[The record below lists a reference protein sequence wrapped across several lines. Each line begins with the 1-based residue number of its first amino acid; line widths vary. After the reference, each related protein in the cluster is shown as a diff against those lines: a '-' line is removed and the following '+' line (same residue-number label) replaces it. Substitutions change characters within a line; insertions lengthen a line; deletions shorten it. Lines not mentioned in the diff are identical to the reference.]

1 MSYPHLAEYFA
12 SREEALVA
20 RWRLAARADDTQAQ
34 ACQRLHLSDA
44 EIDDHFPALLDAV
57 VRALRNHGTASVERE
72 GAEHG
77 HHRRELGYNVAETL
91 WELTLF
97 RQMLL
102 GVVEEF
108 EAGTETLSRKERAA
122 VEKRILDVL
131 DRSIKASVEQYV
143 GEPEQERDRVVEQLR
158 QSNVAKDRFLA
169 MLSHE
174 LRNPL
179 APIMSAAHT
188 LRLAL
193 LADTRLGR
201 AAESIERQARYQARL
216 LDDLLEVNRIA
227 HGKIEL
233 KREAV
238 PFQAAVR
245 HAVESCRPAIEA
257 KSLRLGVEVP
267 EDALV
272 VLADPV
278 RLAQVVTNIL
288 TNAVKFTQDA
298 GSIRLTVVEEPGQ
311 VVMRVQ
317 DTGIGITPE
326 MLPHVFDMFAQAE
339 ISLDRSTGG
348 LGVGL
353 TLAKSLTEMQG
364 GQIEAYSSGLG
375 KGAVFTLRLPRL
387 PRHRTEPAKR
397 KVPHL
402 PLGRRVA
409 VVEDN
414 EDARRALTDLLEG
427 MGLTVLPAA
436 DGQEALRLAAEE
448 NPEVF
453 VVDIG
458 LPGMSGYDLARILRE
473 LPGTQQRLLIALT
486 GYGTAEDK
494 KRAAEAGFDY
504 HLTKPADVD
513 QLYRLVTKT

>member
-1 MSYPHLAEYFA
+1 MPYPDLAEYFA

-20 RWRLAARADDTQAQ
+20 RWRSAARADETH
-34 ACQRLHLSDA
+34 ACQRLHLVDA

-108 EAGTETLSRKERAA
+108 EAGTETLSREERAA

-143 GEPEQERDRVVEQLR
+143 GEPEHERDRVVEQLR

-179 APIMSAAHT
+179 APIVSAAHT

-193 LADTRLGR
+193 LADPRLGR
-201 AAESIERQARYQARL
+201 AAEIIERQARYQARL
-216 LDDLLEVNRIA
+216 LDDLLEVSRIA

-233 KREAV
+233 KREEV

-387 PRHRTEPAKR
+387 RTEPAKR

-458 LPGMSGYDLARILRE
+458 LPGMNGYDLARILRE

>member
-1 MSYPHLAEYFA
+1 MPYPELAEYFA

-20 RWRLAARADDTQAQ
+20 RWRSAARADNTQ
-34 ACQRLHLSDA
+34 ACQRLKLSDV

-108 EAGTETLSRKERAA
+108 EAGTETLSREERAA

-143 GEPEQERDRVVEQLR
+143 GEPEQERDRVVEQLQ

-179 APIMSAAHT
+179 APIVSAAHT

-193 LADTRLGR
+193 LADPRLGR
-201 AAESIERQARYQARL
+201 AAEIIERQARYQARL
-216 LDDLLEVNRIA
+216 LDDLLEVSRIA

-233 KREAV
+233 KREEV

-278 RLAQVVTNIL
+278 RLAQVVTNLL
-288 TNAVKFTQDA
+288 TNAVKFTPDA

-353 TLAKSLTEMQG
+353 TLAKSLTEMLG

-387 PRHRTEPAKR
+387 RTEPAKR

-409 VVEDN
+409 LVEDN

-504 HLTKPADVD
+504 HLTKPADVE

>member
-1 MSYPHLAEYFA
+1 M
-12 SREEALVA
+12 
-20 RWRLAARADDTQAQ
+20 
-34 ACQRLHLSDA
+34 
-44 EIDDHFPALLDAV
+44 
-57 VRALRNHGTASVERE
+57 
-72 GAEHG
+72 
-77 HHRRELGYNVAETL
+77 
-91 WELTLF
+91 
-97 RQMLL
+97 
-102 GVVEEF
+102 
-108 EAGTETLSRKERAA
+108 
-122 VEKRILDVL
+122 EKRILDVL

-193 LADTRLGR
+193 LADPRLGR
-201 AAESIERQARYQARL
+201 AAEIIERQARYQARL

-233 KREAV
+233 KREEV

-278 RLAQVVTNIL
+278 RLAQVVTNLL

-375 KGAVFTLRLPRL
+375 KGAVFTLRL

>member
-1 MSYPHLAEYFA
+1 MPYPDLAEYFA

-20 RWRLAARADDTQAQ
+20 RWRSAARADETH
-34 ACQRLHLSDA
+34 ACQRLHLVDA

-108 EAGTETLSRKERAA
+108 EAGTETLSREERAA
-122 VEKRILDVL
+122 VQKRILDVL

-143 GEPEQERDRVVEQLR
+143 GEPEHERDRVVEQLR

-179 APIMSAAHT
+179 APIVSAAHT

-193 LADTRLGR
+193 LADPRLGR
-201 AAESIERQARYQARL
+201 AAEIIERQARYQARL
-216 LDDLLEVNRIA
+216 LDDLLEVSRIA

-233 KREAV
+233 KREEV

-353 TLAKSLTEMQG
+353 TLAKSLTEMLG

-387 PRHRTEPAKR
+387 RTEPAKR

-409 VVEDN
+409 LVEDN

-504 HLTKPADVD
+504 HLTKPADVE

>member
-44 EIDDHFPALLDAV
+44 EIDDHFPALLEAV

-108 EAGTETLSRKERAA
+108 EAGTETLSREERAA
-122 VEKRILDVL
+122 VQKRILDVL

-193 LADTRLGR
+193 LADPRLGR
-201 AAESIERQARYQARL
+201 AAEIIERQARYQARL
-216 LDDLLEVNRIA
+216 LDDLLEVSRIA

-233 KREAV
+233 KREEV

-288 TNAVKFTQDA
+288 TNAVKFTPDA

-364 GQIEAYSSGLG
+364 GQIEAYSNGLG

-387 PRHRTEPAKR
+387 RTEPAKR
-397 KVPHL
+397 EVPHL

-414 EDARRALTDLLEG
+414 EDARRALTELLEG

>member
-1 MSYPHLAEYFA
+1 MPYPDLAEYFA

-20 RWRLAARADDTQAQ
+20 RWRSAARADETH
-34 ACQRLHLSDA
+34 ACQRLHLVDA

-108 EAGTETLSRKERAA
+108 EAGTETLSREERAA
-122 VEKRILDVL
+122 AQKRILDVL

-143 GEPEQERDRVVEQLR
+143 GEPEHERDRVVEQLR

-179 APIMSAAHT
+179 APIVSAAHT

-193 LADTRLGR
+193 LADPRLGR
-201 AAESIERQARYQARL
+201 AAEIIERQARYQARL

-233 KREAV
+233 KREEV

-364 GQIEAYSSGLG
+364 GQIEAYSGGLG

-387 PRHRTEPAKR
+387 RTEPAKR

-409 VVEDN
+409 LVEDN

-473 LPGTQQRLLIALT
+473 LPGTQQRVLIALT

>member
-20 RWRLAARADDTQAQ
+20 RWRLAARADDTHAQ
-34 ACQRLHLSDA
+34 ACQRLNLSDA

-108 EAGTETLSRKERAA
+108 EAGTETLSREERAA

-179 APIMSAAHT
+179 APIVSAAHT

-193 LADTRLGR
+193 LADPRLGR
-201 AAESIERQARYQARL
+201 AAEIIERQARYQARL

-233 KREAV
+233 KREEV

-298 GSIRLTVVEEPGQ
+298 GSIRLTVVEEQGQ

-387 PRHRTEPAKR
+387 RSEPVKR

>member
-34 ACQRLHLSDA
+34 ACQRLNLSDA

-97 RQMLL
+97 RRMLL

-108 EAGTETLSRKERAA
+108 EAGTETLSRAERAA

-179 APIMSAAHT
+179 APIVSAAHT

-193 LADTRLGR
+193 LADPRLGR
-201 AAESIERQARYQARL
+201 AAEIIERQARYQARL
-216 LDDLLEVNRIA
+216 LDDLLEVSRIA

-233 KREAV
+233 KREEV

>member
-1 MSYPHLAEYFA
+1 MPYPELAEYFA
-12 SREEALVA
+12 SREDALVA
-20 RWRLAARADDTQAQ
+20 RWRLAARADETQ

-44 EIDDHFPALLDAV
+44 EIDDHFPVLLDAV

-108 EAGTETLSRKERAA
+108 EAGTETLSREERAA

-179 APIMSAAHT
+179 APIVSAAHT

-193 LADTRLGR
+193 LADPRLGR
-201 AAESIERQARYQARL
+201 AAEIIERQARYQARL
-216 LDDLLEVNRIA
+216 LDDLLEVSRIA

-233 KREAV
+233 KREEV

-278 RLAQVVTNIL
+278 RLAQVVTNLL
-288 TNAVKFTQDA
+288 TNAVKFTPDA

-353 TLAKSLTEMQG
+353 TLAKSLTEMLG

-387 PRHRTEPAKR
+387 RTEPAKR

-409 VVEDN
+409 LVEDN

-504 HLTKPADVD
+504 HLTKPADVE

>member
-1 MSYPHLAEYFA
+1 MPYPDLAEYFA
-12 SREEALVA
+12 SREETLVA
-20 RWRLAARADDTQAQ
+20 RWRSAARADETQ
-34 ACQRLHLSDA
+34 ACQRLNLSDA
-44 EIDDHFPALLDAV
+44 DIDDHFPALLDAV
-57 VRALRNHGTASVERE
+57 VRALRNHGTASVEHE
-72 GAEHG
+72 AAEHG

-108 EAGTETLSRKERAA
+108 EAGTETLSREERAA
-122 VEKRILDVL
+122 VEK
-131 DRSIKASVEQYV
+131 
-143 GEPEQERDRVVEQLR
+143 
-158 QSNVAKDRFLA
+158 
-169 MLSHE
+169 
-174 LRNPL
+174 
-179 APIMSAAHT
+179 
-188 LRLAL
+188 
-193 LADTRLGR
+193 
-201 AAESIERQARYQARL
+201 
-216 LDDLLEVNRIA
+216 RIA

-233 KREAV
+233 KREEV

-257 KSLRLGVEVP
+257 KSRRLGVEVP

-387 PRHRTEPAKR
+387 RGEPVKR

-473 LPGTQQRLLIALT
+473 LPGTQKRLLIALT

>member
-1 MSYPHLAEYFA
+1 MPYPKLAEYFA

-108 EAGTETLSRKERAA
+108 EAGTETLSREERAA

-158 QSNVAKDRFLA
+158 QSNVAKTRFLA
-169 MLSHE
+169 MLSHD

-179 APIMSAAHT
+179 APIVSAAHT

-193 LADTRLGR
+193 LADPRLGR
-201 AAESIERQARYQARL
+201 AAEIIERQAHYQARL
-216 LDDLLEVNRIA
+216 LDDLLEVSRIA
-227 HGKIEL
+227 HGKVEL
-233 KREAV
+233 KREEV

-267 EDALV
+267 EEALE

-278 RLAQVVTNIL
+278 RLAQVVTNLL

-298 GSIRLTVVEEPGQ
+298 GSIRLTVVEEQGQ

-326 MLPHVFDMFAQAE
+326 MLPHVFDRYAQSE

-348 LGVGL
+348 LGEGL
-353 TLAKSLTEMQG
+353 TLANALTEMQG

-387 PRHRTEPAKR
+387 RTEPAKR

-402 PLGRRVA
+402 PLGRRGA
-409 VVEDN
+409 LVEDT
-414 EDARRALTDLLEG
+414 EDARRALTDVLEG
-427 MGLTVLPAA
+427 MGLTVSPAA
-436 DGQEALRLAAEE
+436 DGQEALRRAAAETRE
-448 NPEVF
+448 ACR
-453 VVDIG
+453 VDIG
-458 LPGMSGYDLARILRE
+458 
-473 LPGTQQRLLIALT
+473 
-486 GYGTAEDK
+486 
-494 KRAAEAGFDY
+494 
-504 HLTKPADVD
+504 
-513 QLYRLVTKT
+513 

>member
-34 ACQRLHLSDA
+34 ACQRLNLSDA

-108 EAGTETLSRKERAA
+108 ETATETLSREERAA

-179 APIMSAAHT
+179 APIVSAAHT

-193 LADTRLGR
+193 LADPRLGR
-201 AAESIERQARYQARL
+201 AAEIIERQARYQARL

-233 KREAV
+233 KREEV

-298 GSIRLTVVEEPGQ
+298 GSIRLTVVEEQGQ

-473 LPGTQQRLLIALT
+473 LPGTQKRLLIALT

>member
-20 RWRLAARADDTQAQ
+20 RWRLAARADDTHAQ
-34 ACQRLHLSDA
+34 ACQRLNLSDA

-179 APIMSAAHT
+179 APIVSAAHT

-193 LADTRLGR
+193 LADPRLGR
-201 AAESIERQARYQARL
+201 AAEIIERQARYQARL

-233 KREAV
+233 KREEV

>member
-34 ACQRLHLSDA
+34 ACQRLNLSDA

-193 LADTRLGR
+193 LADPRLGR
-201 AAESIERQARYQARL
+201 AAEIIERQARYQARL

-233 KREAV
+233 KREEV

-375 KGAVFTLRLPRL
+375 KGAVFTLRLPR
-387 PRHRTEPAKR
+387 HRTEPAKR

>member
-1 MSYPHLAEYFA
+1 MPYPELAEYFA

-20 RWRLAARADDTQAQ
+20 RWRLAARAADTQ
-34 ACQRLHLSDA
+34 ACQRLHPSDA

-193 LADTRLGR
+193 LADPRLGR
-201 AAESIERQARYQARL
+201 AAEIIERQARYQARL

-233 KREAV
+233 KREEV

-375 KGAVFTLRLPRL
+375 KGAVFTLRLPR
-387 PRHRTEPAKR
+387 RRTEPAKR

>member
-1 MSYPHLAEYFA
+1 MPYPELAEYFA

-108 EAGTETLSRKERAA
+108 EAGTETLSREERAA

-179 APIMSAAHT
+179 APIVSAAHT

-193 LADTRLGR
+193 LADPRLGR
-201 AAESIERQARYQARL
+201 AAEIIERQARYQARL
-216 LDDLLEVNRIA
+216 LDDLLEVSRIA

-233 KREAV
+233 KREEV

-245 HAVESCRPAIEA
+245 HAVESCRPGIEA
-257 KSLRLGVEVP
+257 KSLRLGLEVP

-288 TNAVKFTQDA
+288 TNAVKFTPDA

-364 GQIEAYSSGLG
+364 GQIEAYSNGLG

-387 PRHRTEPAKR
+387 RTEPAKR
-397 KVPHL
+397 EVPHL

-414 EDARRALTDLLEG
+414 EDARRALTELLEG

>member
-1 MSYPHLAEYFA
+1 MPYPELAEYFA

-34 ACQRLHLSDA
+34 ACQRLNLSDA

-108 EAGTETLSRKERAA
+108 EAGTETLSREERAA

-179 APIMSAAHT
+179 APIVSAAHT

-193 LADTRLGR
+193 LADPRLGR
-201 AAESIERQARYQARL
+201 AAEIIERQARYQARL
-216 LDDLLEVNRIA
+216 LDDLLEVSRIA

-233 KREAV
+233 KREEV

-353 TLAKSLTEMQG
+353 TLAKSLTEMLG

-387 PRHRTEPAKR
+387 RTEPAKR

-409 VVEDN
+409 LVEDN

-504 HLTKPADVD
+504 HLTKPADVE

>member
-1 MSYPHLAEYFA
+1 MPYPELAEYFA

-20 RWRLAARADDTQAQ
+20 RWRSAARAADTQA
-34 ACQRLHLSDA
+34 CPRLNLSDA

-108 EAGTETLSRKERAA
+108 EAGTETLSREERAA
-122 VEKRILDVL
+122 AQKRILDVL

-179 APIMSAAHT
+179 APIVSAAHT

-193 LADTRLGR
+193 LADPRLGR
-201 AAESIERQARYQARL
+201 AAEIIERQARYQARL

-233 KREAV
+233 KREEV

-387 PRHRTEPAKR
+387 RTEPAKR

-473 LPGTQQRLLIALT
+473 LPGTQQRVLIALT

>member
-34 ACQRLHLSDA
+34 ACQRLNLSDA

-108 EAGTETLSRKERAA
+108 EAGTETLSRAERAA

-158 QSNVAKDRFLA
+158 ESNVAKDRFLA

-179 APIMSAAHT
+179 APIVSAAHV
-188 LRLAL
+188 LRLGL
-193 LADTRLGR
+193 LADPRLGR
-201 AAESIERQARYQARL
+201 AAEIIERQARYQARL
-216 LDDLLEVNRIA
+216 LDDLLEVSRIA

-233 KREAV
+233 KREEV

-387 PRHRTEPAKR
+387 RTEPAKR

>member
-1 MSYPHLAEYFA
+1 MPYPDLAEYFA
-12 SREEALVA
+12 SRQEALVA
-20 RWRLAARADDTQAQ
+20 RWRATARAAETQP
-34 ACQRLHLSDA
+34 CQRLNLSDT

-108 EAGTETLSRKERAA
+108 EAGTETLSREERAA
-122 VEKRILDVL
+122 VQKRILDVL

-179 APIMSAAHT
+179 APIVSAAHT

-193 LADTRLGR
+193 LADPRLGR
-201 AAESIERQARYQARL
+201 AAEIIERQARYQARL

-233 KREAV
+233 KREEV

-375 KGAVFTLRLPRL
+375 KVSVFTLLLPL
-387 PRHRTEPAKR
+387 HRTEPAKR

-458 LPGMSGYDLARILRE
+458 LPGMNGYDLARILRE

>member
-193 LADTRLGR
+193 LADPRLGR
-201 AAESIERQARYQARL
+201 AAEIIERQARYQARL

-233 KREAV
+233 KREEV

-298 GSIRLTVVEEPGQ
+298 GSIRLTVVEEQGQ

-375 KGAVFTLRLPRL
+375 KGAVFTLRL